1 MRRNSYLKICYK
13 PIEATFLF
21 CSAKRLKIPSGK
33 PTLEGISFYKMNTCN
48 SANSIKL
55 GKLLKRFK
63 LNPKNK
69 QKIIQEAQKDYSTWS
84 SLERLA
90 RNLGF
95 KQSLDMKT

>member
-1 MRRNSYLKICYK
+1 
-13 PIEATFLF
+13 
-21 CSAKRLKIPSGK
+21 
-33 PTLEGISFYKMNTCN
+33 MNTCN

-63 LNPKNK
+63 LTHKNK

-90 RNLGF
+90 SNLEF
-95 KQSLDMKT
+95 KNLFPQQPPK

>member
-1 MRRNSYLKICYK
+1 
-13 PIEATFLF
+13 
-21 CSAKRLKIPSGK
+21 
-33 PTLEGISFYKMNTCN
+33 MNTCN

-63 LNPKNK
+63 LTPKNK

-90 RNLGF
+90 INLEF
-95 KQSLDMKT
+95 KTH

>member
-1 MRRNSYLKICYK
+1 
-13 PIEATFLF
+13 
-21 CSAKRLKIPSGK
+21 
-33 PTLEGISFYKMNTCN
+33 MNTCN

-63 LNPKNK
+63 LTPKNK

-90 RNLGF
+90 RILEFKNSLIQNTQNDIPSCTSSFWFIAIINSCSTNLGY
-95 KQSLDMKT
+95 

>member
-1 MRRNSYLKICYK
+1 
-13 PIEATFLF
+13 
-21 CSAKRLKIPSGK
+21 
-33 PTLEGISFYKMNTCN
+33 MNTCN

-63 LNPKNK
+63 LTPKNK

-90 RNLGF
+90 RNLEF
-95 KQSLDMKT
+95 KNSLEKKYQNDISSCTSSFWFIASINSCCTNLGY

>member
-1 MRRNSYLKICYK
+1 
-13 PIEATFLF
+13 
-21 CSAKRLKIPSGK
+21 
-33 PTLEGISFYKMNTCN
+33 MNTCN

-63 LNPKNK
+63 LTPKNK

-90 RNLGF
+90 RNLEF
-95 KQSLDMKT
+95 KDKVVQQTPNENS